1 MTNGDKHMIK
11 QVTNIKFVRE
21 QECEGEVIWDIVH
34 NGESIGNITQS
45 REDFASGSLRAR
57 GTKVCGYWISFDDNT
72 VSVYVDTHNG
82 TVSAR
87 NAFANAKDYVRKII
101 K

>member
-1 MTNGDKHMIK
+1 MSK

-21 QECEGEVIWDIVH
+21 QECDGEVIWDIVN

-45 REDFASGSLRAR
+45 REDFACGSLCAR
-57 GTKVCGYWISFDDNT
+57 GTKVCGYWVSFDDNKN
-72 VSVYVDTHNG
+72 SIYVDTYNG
-82 TVSAR
+82 TISAR
-87 NAFANAKDYVRKII
+87 DAFAIAKDHVRKII